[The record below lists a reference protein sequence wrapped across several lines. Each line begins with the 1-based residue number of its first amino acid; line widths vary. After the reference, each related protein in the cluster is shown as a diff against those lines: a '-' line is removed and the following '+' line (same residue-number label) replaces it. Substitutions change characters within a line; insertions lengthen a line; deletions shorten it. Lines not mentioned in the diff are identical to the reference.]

1 MRWCSEEVRVDGF
14 GLPQVNGWYE
24 QMRLDAWSM
33 CSRSTRQGAACG
45 SRNRPETVVGAE
57 AVEEKLGWT
66 GGVLGEGN
74 RGERER
80 SHWRLSV
87 CGQGALIARH

>member
-1 MRWCSEEVRVDGF
+1 M
-14 GLPQVNGWYE
+14 NGWYGR
-24 QMRLDAWSM
+24 MRLDAWSM
-33 CSRSTRQGAACG
+33 CARSTRQGAACG
-45 SRNRPETVVGAE
+45 SRNRPETMVGAE

-66 GGVLGEGN
+66 GGMLGGGN